1 MNFINQ
7 AQYKADIGIYAIT
20 NVVNGNL
27 YIGQTGE
34 CFQRRYW
41 HHRWKLRNKQHDN
54 GHLQAA
60 FNKYG
65 EDAFIFEVLEVV
77 DDVSALDERE
87 IAQIASHPNAYNI
100 LKGGGGRRGV
110 PMNEHAKQIVGSKN
124 REHMLGRKH
133 TEETKR
139 KMSEA
144 HKGQPHTRYS
154 VNTVINED
162 IARQIK
168 KELMAGRK
176 PMDIA
181 SELGINYRIVNNM
194 LNADTWSC
202 AMVDEWDEFRK
213 QYPHSKRL
221 KKQEVQAI
229 MTQYQNGVSVAQL
242 AQQYQRTEQVIQK
255 LLDRHA
261 A

>member
-1 MNFINQ
+1 MEFIHQ
-7 AQYKADIGIYAIT
+7 AEYKDDIGIYTIT

-34 CFQRRYW
+34 RFQRRYW
-41 HHRWKLRNKQHDN
+41 HHRWKLRNNQHDN
-54 GHLQAA
+54 WHLQSA

-77 DDVSALDERE
+77 DDVSKLDERE

-110 PMNEHAKQIVGSKN
+110 PMSEHAKQIVGLKN

-144 HKGQPHTRYS
+144 RKGQPYTRHGVS
-154 VNTVINED
+154 TVINED

-168 KELMAGRK
+168 KDLMAGRR

-202 AMVDEWDEFRK
+202 ASIEGWDEFRK
-213 QYPHSKRL
+213 QYPHAKRL
-221 KKQEVQAI
+221 KKQEVQEI
-229 MTQYQNGVSVAQL
+229 MNQYHNGASIAQL
-242 AQQYQRTEQVIQK
+242 AQQYNRTEQVIQK
-255 LLDRHA
+255 LLNRHTA
-261 A
+261 